1 MPGSPRNEAAEG
13 TNDLLIDGADPVVR
27 SADLLMALG
36 FERPVVLPAPEEAG
50 SRVAPAD
57 RWMLQLLGAEPR
69 HLDTLVQLSG
79 RSLPE
84 VASTLGRLT
93 DSGAVCQLGG
103 WFERRTRSV
112 GRHR

>member
-1 MPGSPRNEAAEG
+1 
-13 TNDLLIDGADPVVR
+13 
-27 SADLLMALG
+27 MALG
-36 FERPVVLPAPEEAG
+36 FERPVVTSTSDDAG
-50 SRVAPAD
+50 PRVAPAD

-79 RSLPE
+79 RSLAD